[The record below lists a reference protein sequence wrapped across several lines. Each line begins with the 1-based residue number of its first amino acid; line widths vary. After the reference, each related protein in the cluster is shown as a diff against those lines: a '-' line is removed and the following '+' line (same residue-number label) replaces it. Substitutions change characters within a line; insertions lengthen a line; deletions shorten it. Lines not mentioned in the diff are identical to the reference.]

1 MDSLAVRRFDGI
13 RWIQREFSAR
23 SGRGR
28 EPQPPLH
35 RTAKEHGIAPSAW
48 YSRDEPSQGTVEV
61 EQQPKETEQL
71 ARMERAA
78 QETSDPASIEDNA
91 QRPEPKLGAH
101 VDRRDVVWL
110 ASLGAAAI
118 VLFGIR
124 ALFAAN
130 EDPDAHTKLLG
141 YLRAA
146 VLVFTILAFAKA
158 IEVFLIGRVSNRV
171 SRFNLKRIF
180 RLVVALATV
189 FVTISV
195 LFANWYTAFVSLG
208 LISLILGFSLQM
220 PISSFIAW
228 IYILARAP
236 YRVGDRIKI
245 GEAHGDVIDVSYLDT
260 TLWEFGGE
268 YLWTDHPSGRIV
280 KFPNSTVFST
290 PVFNYSWPLFP
301 YVWNEIK
308 FQLAYECDLKFVEQ
322 TMKAVVDE
330 EVGQNMR
337 QQVKV
342 YRAILAK
349 TPVDELQVREHPVV
363 HFRVGENTWL
373 EGIVRY
379 LVHPKEAGRVKTRL
393 ITKMLARM
401 NAEPDRAL
409 FPKSNAR

>member
-1 MDSLAVRRFDGI
+1 
-13 RWIQREFSAR
+13 
-23 SGRGR
+23 
-28 EPQPPLH
+28 
-35 RTAKEHGIAPSAW
+35 
-48 YSRDEPSQGTVEV
+48 V
-61 EQQPKETEQL
+61 EQEPKEIEQL

-91 QRPEPKLGAH
+91 QRPEPKLRARL
-101 VDRRDVVWL
+101 DRRDAIWL
-110 ASLGAAAI
+110 AALGSGAI
-118 VLFGIR
+118 LLFGIR
-124 ALFAAN
+124 VLLVAN
-130 EDPDAHTKLLG
+130 EVVGPDAQLIG

-146 VLVFTILAFAKA
+146 ALILTILASAKA
-158 IEVFLIGRVSNRV
+158 IEVFLIGRVPNRV

-180 RLVVALATV
+180 RLVIGLATV
-189 FVTISV
+189 FFTVSV

-208 LISLILGFSLQM
+208 LISLMLGFALQM
-220 PISSFIAW
+220 PIASFIAW

-268 YLWTDHPSGRIV
+268 HLWTDHPSGRIV
-280 KFPNSTVFST
+280 KFPNSTVFAT

-308 FQLAYECDLKFVEQ
+308 FQLAYESDLQFVEQ
-322 TMKAVVDE
+322 TMKAVVEE
-330 EVGQNMR
+330 EVGLDMR
-337 QQVKV
+337 RRVKV

-349 TPVDELQVREHPVV
+349 TPVDELQVKEHPVV
-363 HFRVGENTWL
+363 HFRVAENTWL

-393 ITKMLARM
+393 IMKMLARM
-401 NAEPDRAL
+401 NADPDKAL
-409 FPKSNAR
+409 FPKRNSR